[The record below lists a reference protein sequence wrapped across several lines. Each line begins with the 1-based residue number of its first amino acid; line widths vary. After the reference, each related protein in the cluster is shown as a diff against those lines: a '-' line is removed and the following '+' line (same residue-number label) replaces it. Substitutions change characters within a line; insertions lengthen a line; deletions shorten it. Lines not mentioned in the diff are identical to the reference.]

1 MSEPRS
7 STTIPDDAGTP
18 VLLRL
23 ARRLEDSTAL
33 DDLSSAVRGV
43 ALAVVPSH
51 GRLREELHG
60 RSLGHALHAT
70 LTDVP
75 VGLWTSAA
83 VLDLV
88 GGERSAPAAQRLVG
102 LGVLAVAPTALTGL
116 ADYLDVDRRARRV
129 GAVHAALNTGV
140 SLLYG
145 TSWLLRRGGRHRAG
159 VAVSTLGY
167 AVAGASAF
175 LGGHLAQALREPPA
189 EVALG
194 DDDAPDLP

>member
-7 STTIPDDAGTP
+7 SPSRADDADSP

-23 ARRLEDSTAL
+23 ARRLEDATAL
-33 DDLSSAVRGV
+33 DDLSGAVRGV

-70 LTDVP
+70 LTDVL

-88 GGERSAPAAQRLVG
+88 GGARSAPAAQRLVG
-102 LGVLAVAPTALTGL
+102 LGVLAVVPTAL
-116 ADYLDVDRRARRV
+116 
-129 GAVHAALNTGV
+129 
-140 SLLYG
+140 
-145 TSWLLRRGGRHRAG
+145 
-159 VAVSTLGY
+159 
-167 AVAGASAF
+167 
-175 LGGHLAQALREPPA
+175 
-189 EVALG
+189 
-194 DDDAPDLP
+194 

>member
-1 MSEPRS
+1 MTGPR
-7 STTIPDDAGTP
+7 TAVDDGTETP

-43 ALAVVPSH
+43 ALALVPSH

-102 LGVLAVAPTALTGL
+102 LGLLSVAPTALTGL

-129 GAVHAALNTGV
+129 GAVHAALNSGV
-140 SLLYG
+140 SVLYG
-145 TSWLLRRGGRHRAG
+145 ASWLLRRGGRRRSG
-159 VAVSTLGY
+159 IAVSLAAYGL
-167 AVAGASAF
+167 AGASAF
-175 LGGHLAQALREPPA
+175 LGGHLAQALREPPT
-189 EVALG
+189 ETALSDG
-194 DDDAPDLP
+194 DAPDLP

>member
-1 MSEPRS
+1 MSESR
-7 STTIPDDAGTP
+7 TTTVRDDADSP

-23 ARRLEDSTAL
+23 ARRLEDASGL
-33 DDLSSAVRGV
+33 DDLSSTVRGL
-43 ALAVVPSH
+43 ALAVVPTR

-75 VGLWTSAA
+75 IGLWTSAA

-88 GGERSAPAAQRLVG
+88 GGRQSAPAAQRLVG

-116 ADYLDVDRRARRV
+116 TDYLDVDRRARRV
-129 GAVHAALNTGV
+129 GAVHAVLNTGASV
-140 SLLYG
+140 LYG
-145 TSWLLRRGGRHRAG
+145 TSWLLRRGGRRRSG
-159 VAVSTLGY
+159 VAVSMLGY

-194 DDDAPDLP
+194 DDGPSPS

>member
-7 STTIPDDAGTP
+7 TTTPDDAGTP

-129 GAVHAALNTGV
+129 GAVHAALNTGA

-145 TSWLLRRGGRHRAG
+145 TSWLLRRSGRHRAG

>member
-1 MSEPRS
+1 MTETRHRPA
-7 STTIPDDAGTP
+7 TDDTP
-18 VLLRL
+18 VLLRF
-23 ARRLEDSTAL
+23 ARRLEGSSSL
-33 DDLSSAVRGV
+33 DDLSSTVRGV

-102 LGVLAVAPTALTGL
+102 LGVLAVPPTALSGL

-129 GAVHAALNTGV
+129 GAVHAALNSGV
-140 SLLYG
+140 TALYG
-145 TSWLLRRGGRHRAG
+145 VSWLLRRRGRRRSG
-159 VAVSTLGY
+159 IAVSMLGY
-167 AVAGASAF
+167 AVAGASAY

-194 DDDAPDLP
+194 DDDAPDVL